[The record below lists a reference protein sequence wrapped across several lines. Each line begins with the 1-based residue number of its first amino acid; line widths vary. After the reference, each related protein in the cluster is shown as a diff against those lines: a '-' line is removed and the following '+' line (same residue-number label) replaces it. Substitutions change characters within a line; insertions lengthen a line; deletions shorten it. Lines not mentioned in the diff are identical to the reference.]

1 MPKEMIQKLWGHAL
15 LCAAYRR
22 KHEVI
27 PFLLDMG
34 ADLEYAESYD
44 KHVPYTALGYAA
56 MRG

>member
-1 MPKEMIQKLWGHAL
+1 MIQKLWGHAL